1 MRLLGGLLE
10 VAEVVIALAG
20 VRAHGE
26 RVPGLTQT
34 AHRGAPGVAGREG
47 LGPAALEDLADHV
60 RARVERER
68 VVAAGVGGGRGGERR
83 LTAVQRAVAVAV
95 DIRADLPARKTRLAP
110 VLGAV
115 DV

>member
-10 VAEVVIALAG
+10 VAEVVVALARVG
-20 VRAHGE
+20 AHGE

-60 RARVERER
+60 RAGVERER
-68 VVAAGVGGGRGGERR
+68 VVAAGVGGGARGDGR
-83 LTAVQRAVAVAV
+83 LTAIQRAVAVAV
-95 DIRADLPARKTRLAP
+95 TIRAVRLRRK
-110 VLGAV
+110 
-115 DV
+115 